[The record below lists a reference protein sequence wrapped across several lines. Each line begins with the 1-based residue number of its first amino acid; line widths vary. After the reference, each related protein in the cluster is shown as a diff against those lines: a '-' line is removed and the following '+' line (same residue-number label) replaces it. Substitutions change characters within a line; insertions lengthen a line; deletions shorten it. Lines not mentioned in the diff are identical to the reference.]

1 MNDDRSQNSGA
12 MGAKSK
18 KSTAELSGMM
28 GIYFILI
35 QIDDTQVYI
44 YMCIH
49 SSNCVLNTLHFTI
62 GKICF

>member
-1 MNDDRSQNSGA
+1 MYGNTSQNSRA

-18 KSTAELSGMM
+18 KSTVELSGMM

-35 QIDDTQVYI
+35 QTDDTQVYV

-49 SSNCVLNTLHFTI
+49 SSNCVLNTLHFTR
-62 GKICF
+62 GKLCF